1 MKTETKEFINYL
13 EHLVPEIS
21 YNLDYTINGKP
32 HFLTRSYPKVLP
44 PVYVLNK
51 MVLEIQ
57 DRYTKVNSCFTGK
70 LELKSFQRGLK
81 RENGYITDTEW
92 EDINIK
98 RIPGTYYWKI
108 IE

>member
-13 EHLVPEIS
+13 KHLVPEIS

-32 HFLTRSYPKVLP
+32 YFLTRSYPKVLP

-57 DRYTKVNSCFTGK
+57 DRYTKINSCFTGK
-70 LELKSFQRGLK
+70 LELKSFQRELE
-81 RENGYITDTEW
+81 REDGYITKW

-98 RIPGTYYWKI
+98 KIPGTYYWKI